1 MRILRLDG
9 RVGQAVSPAALPA
22 LWVGQWHLSGTM
34 ANRREEAV
42 LILLTGNNK
51 SRAAASP

>member
-1 MRILRLDG
+1 MLWLDG
-9 RVGQAVSPAALPA
+9 GVGQAMGTAALPA
-22 LWVGQWHLSGTM
+22 LWLGQWHPSGTM

-51 SRAAASP
+51 SYAAASP